1 MKLEKGDLVYVESIG
16 KDLFCIH
23 IRSNLFILDYKKD
36 NYYCFHNDDDR
47 MCIKIPSDIGLKFT
61 LIEKGAFK

>member
-16 KDLFCIH
+16 KDDFCRR
-23 IRSNLFILDYKKD
+23 IRSNLFILDYKMD

-47 MCIKIPSDIGLKFT
+47 MCINIPSDIGLHIT